1 MFDIN
6 TVLAKN
12 DLLQVAERAGARFHH
27 TGGEYRS
34 FCPLHG
40 GNNPTGFAVYT
51 RDGKQQWTCFSGDC
65 GTGDVID
72 FVMRHHRC
80 DFVRACEI
88 LGGDSKPDP
97 ESVRQAAV
105 ERAERAARN
114 LEEQIRRA
122 QDALTDLRS
131 AQAWVAYHD
140 ELEGNENARRLW
152 RERGVPDD
160 WQNYWQ
166 LGYSAGFP
174 VATKDGRWITPTLTI
189 PIFGAGWE
197 VLTIRHR
204 LLNPPTP
211 NDKYR
216 PERPGLSA
224 HPFLGDPDRGLD
236 HHRILVVEGEI
247 KGMVAYLTLD
257 DPDIQVIGIP
267 GKSWFPH
274 IADQLKGHDVT
285 ICFDPDADQEAL
297 GAAKSVGGKVV
308 RIAMKVD
315 DAINAGA
322 IDQKLLMSLLAW
334 ARKNTNG

>member
-34 FCPLHG
+34 CCPLHN
-40 GNNPTGFAVYT
+40 GNNPTGFAVYI
-51 RDGKQQWTCFSGDC
+51 RDGRQQWTCFSGDC

-72 FVMRHHRC
+72 FVMKQRRC

-88 LGGDSKPDP
+88 LGGESKPDP
-97 ESVRQAAV
+97 EAVRQAAT
-105 ERAERAARN
+105 ERAERAARD
-114 LEEQIRRA
+114 LEQQIEKAQEALAELRR
-122 QDALTDLRS
+122 
-131 AQAWVAYHD
+131 AQAWVSYH
-140 ELEGNENARRLW
+140 ETLEENDNARQLW
-152 RERGVPDD
+152 RARGVPDAY
-160 WQNYWQ
+160 QNYWQ
-166 LGYSAGFP
+166 LGYADTFTVG
-174 VATKDGRWITPTLTI
+174 TKVGKWTTPTLTI
-189 PIFGAGWE
+189 PIFGRGWE

-224 HPFLGDPDRGLD
+224 HPFLGDPDRGFD
-236 HHRILVVEGEI
+236 HDRILVVEGEI
-247 KGMVAYLTLD
+247 KGMVTYITLD
-257 DPDIQVIGIP
+257 DPNIQVIGIP
-267 GKSWFPH
+267 GKTWFPH

-285 ICFDPDADQEAL
+285 VCFDPDADQEAL

-308 RIAMKVD
+308 RIAIKVD
-315 DAINAGA
+315 DAINAGV
-322 IDQKLLMSLLAW
+322 IDQKSLMALISG
-334 ARKNTNG
+334 ARKTANG

>member
-6 TVLAKN
+6 AILAKS
-12 DLLQVAERAGARFHH
+12 DLLQIAERAGARFHH
-27 TGGEYRS
+27 AGSEYRS
-34 FCPLHG
+34 KCPLHN
-40 GNNPTGFAVYT
+40 GNNPTGFAIYT
-51 RDGKQQWTCFSGDC
+51 KDGKQQWTCFSGDC
-65 GTGDVID
+65 GAGDAID
-72 FVMRHHRC
+72 FVMKHNHC

-88 LGGDSKPDP
+88 LGGESKPDP

-105 ERAERAARN
+105 ERAERAARD
-114 LEEQIRRA
+114 LEQHIRQSQA
-122 QDALTDLRS
+122 ALDDLRR

-140 ELEGNENARRLW
+140 ALEESESARQLW

-166 LGYSAGFP
+166 LGYSSGFQ

-189 PIFGAGWE
+189 PIFGLGWE

-236 HHRILVVEGEI
+236 HNRILVVEGEI
-247 KGMVAYLTLD
+247 KGMVSYLTLD
-257 DPDIQVIGIP
+257 DPNIQVIGIP

-285 ICFDPDADQEAL
+285 ICFDPDADREAL
-297 GAAKSVGGKVV
+297 LAAKSIGGKVI
-308 RIAMKVD
+308 RIAIKVD
-315 DAINAGA
+315 DAINTGA
-322 IDQKLLMSLLAW
+322 INQKSLIALISG
-334 ARKNTNG
+334 ARKTANG